1 MSEKST
7 APAKVEEARPRRWD
21 PFERLA
27 QVQAEF
33 DRFLGERWPLRR
45 MAELPG
51 AWAPRADVYAQNGAI
66 VVKVELPGVNKQD
79 IDVAIE
85 DGDLVVRGERKSE
98 EKVEEKDF
106 YRMER
111 SYGSFY
117 RRLPLPEGVTA
128 EQIEATFADGVLQV
142 KVPKPVTKEST
153 PKKIAIK

>member
-7 APAKVEEARPRRWD
+7 VPAKVEETRPRRWD

-27 QVQAEF
+27 QMQAEF

-51 AWAPRADVYAQNGAI
+51 AWTPRADVYEQNGSI
-66 VVKVELPGVNKQD
+66 VVKAELPGVKKED

-85 DGDLVVRGERKSE
+85 GGDLVVRGERKSE
-98 EKVEEKDF
+98 EKVEEKDY

-111 SYGSFY
+111 SFGSFY

-128 EQIEATFADGVLQV
+128 EQIKATFKDGVLEV
-142 KVPKPVTKEST
+142 KVPKPVTKEPE
-153 PKKIAIK
+153 PKKIAIS